1 MIRAIFKL
9 GMVALNCATFAYLT
23 WAAMVALDYALQF
36 RGL

>member
-1 MIRAIFKL
+1 MVRLIGKL
-9 GMVALNCATFAYLT
+9 AMVALNCATFAYLT